1 MVCVGGR
8 YQLLG
13 ELGSGGTSTVFL
25 AVDTVLHKQWAVK
38 ETLLQGDESYQKYI
52 MQSLRAEVEVLKE
65 CDHPAIPRIV
75 DFFEENGRAYA
86 VRDYVKGRSLKS
98 IVESQGLLN
107 ARTVR
112 ELGMQL
118 CSVLSYLHS
127 HYPPIVYGDL
137 KPSHVMI
144 ADDGSVRLIDFGAA
158 TQLYVNSG
166 AFALRGNNQAN
177 VRFATPQ
184 FSAPELFDE
193 NSSITASSDV
203 YAIGMTLCY
212 ALLPGDSSDSK
223 LQAACSS
230 GDRELFDQLVAVLAT
245 ATASH
250 PSQRYKDCE
259 AMFDALESLGKN
271 SRQQNVTKN
280 QSKRRSSRD
289 SAKKIPRNTSC
300 SRNYMLLNKKT
311 FVILFALIAA
321 AVFGLLI
328 CNCLGA
334 INSNAAIRKTDIR
347 KVDIRKADIRK
358 ADIKKADVRKS
369 EIRKESKQAT
379 VVVKNIDVNSMQK
392 SKSDF
397 YSYIRLA
404 ERETSV
410 EVAGKYIAKAMYLQ
424 NRMLEKHYVKK
435 MSLRPMRVLLRL
447 QTADQQWS
455 SSEERSFM
463 NLLKK
468 YENKLRANT
477 KDWPEFSGDIG
488 KAYWYYFA
496 GLSGKVDSSERI
508 SRMSVAKEWFRDAVK
523 NSDYDEDN
531 NSSRDLAA
539 TSAVRLKNIA
549 NKRIFNTYIAIS
561 EGYSRLVDVTQNSNN
576 AETYKGYAQKLRQL
590 IHIVKQYKEDD
601 LSVDAGELVLQS
613 LHMWMRTLKESGI
626 SESETKQ
633 LCDDALNVLEK
644 ANARNEEAEQRR
656 KSALGSVKQI
666 NNEIIAVFRKK

>member
-193 NSSITASSDV
+193 NASITASSDV

-230 GDRELFDQLVAVLAT
+230 GDRELLDQLVAVLAT

-271 SRQQNVTKN
+271 SRQQNATKN

-358 ADIKKADVRKS
+358 AD
-369 EIRKESKQAT
+369 
-379 VVVKNIDVNSMQK
+379 
-392 SKSDF
+392 F

-410 EVAGKYIAKAMYLQ
+410 EVAGNYIAKAMYLQ

-488 KAYWYYFA
+488 KSYWYYFA

-561 EGYSRLVDVTQNSNN
+561 EGYSRLVDVAQNSNN

-613 LHMWMRTLKESGI
+613 LHMWMRTFKESGI

>member
-193 NSSITASSDV
+193 NASITASSDV

-230 GDRELFDQLVAVLAT
+230 GDRELLDQLVAVLAT

-259 AMFDALESLGKN
+259 AMFDALESLGEN
-271 SRQQNVTKN
+271 SRQQNATKN
-280 QSKRRSSRD
+280 QSKRRSSLD

-328 CNCLGA
+328 FNCLGA

-347 KVDIRKADIRK
+347 KVDIRKADARK
-358 ADIKKADVRKS
+358 A
-369 EIRKESKQAT
+369 
-379 VVVKNIDVNSMQK
+379 
-392 SKSDF
+392 DF

-488 KAYWYYFA
+488 KSYWYYFA

-576 AETYKGYAQKLRQL
+576 AEIYKGYAQKLRQL

-613 LHMWMRTLKESGI
+613 LHMWMRTFKESGI